1 MGTLKNQEKLI
12 SADVSMPLEQAE
24 GEGYKKLPN
33 LELAQA
39 LFTLLAPHSSNEEK
53 DLAKTLLDKEITENN
68 MAPFYQRVCEDLKWS
83 IDENRFKAMEKQNK
97 KKLTELTEKIKD
109 AEENLGE
116 TEVRDAYLEKAEFFV
131 LIGDKENSL
140 SMLRQSYEKTTTL
153 GHKLDN
159 VFLQIRVGFFFLD
172 NDIITR
178 NIEKANN
185 LIEEGGDWD
194 RRNRL
199 KVYKGYYALTTR
211 EYKTAA
217 QNFLDSI
224 ATFTSY
230 ELMTYKKLV
239 EYTVL
244 TSIISLKRADLG
256 NKVIKGAEILEC
268 LHQLPLL
275 SKYLHSLYE
284 CQYCDF
290 FQSLCDI
297 EKVLRSDRLL
307 SRHVV
312 YYIRQMRII
321 AYAQLLESYRS
332 LTLQYMADAFG
343 VSVKFID
350 KELSRFIAAGKLN
363 CKIDK
368 VGGIV
373 ETNRPDSKNYQY
385 QAVIKQGDALLNRI
399 QKLSRVINL

>member
-1 MGTLKNQEKLI
+1 
-12 SADVSMPLEQAE
+12 MPIEQVE
-24 GEGYKKLPN
+24 GEGLKKIPN
-33 LELAQA
+33 LDLAQA
-39 LFTLLAPHSSNEEK
+39 LFTLATSYSTNEEK
-53 DLAKTLLDKEITENN
+53 NEAKSLLDKEITEHN

-83 IDENRFKAMEKQNK
+83 IDKDKFSAMEEHNK
-97 KKLTELTEKIKD
+97 KKLAELDEKIKD

-116 TEVRDAYLEKAEFFV
+116 TEVRDAYLDKAEYFV
-131 LIGDKENSL
+131 QIGDKENSL

-159 VFLQIRVGFFFLD
+159 IFLQIRVGFFFLD
-172 NDIITR
+172 SDVITR
-178 NIEKANN
+178 NIEKASS

-217 QNFLDSI
+217 QNFLESI

-244 TSIISLKRADLG
+244 TSIISLKRAELG
-256 NKVIKGAEILEC
+256 TKVIKGAEILEC

-275 SKYLHSLYE
+275 NRYLHSLYE
-284 CQYCDF
+284 CQYQEF

-307 SRHVV
+307 SRHCV

-343 VSVKFID
+343 VSVNFID
-350 KELSRFIAAGKLN
+350 RELSRFIAAGKLN

-399 QKLSRVINL
+399 QKLSRVINI

>member
-1 MGTLKNQEKLI
+1 
-12 SADVSMPLEQAE
+12 MPLEQAE
-24 GEGYKKLPN
+24 GEGLKKIPN
-33 LELAQA
+33 LDLAQA
-39 LFTLLAPHSSNEEK
+39 LFTLQATHTSIEK
-53 DLAKTLLDKEITENN
+53 KDEAKALLDKEIQEHN
-68 MAPFYQRVCEDLKWS
+68 MAPFYKRVCEDLKWALDNEKLS
-83 IDENRFKAMEKQNK
+83 SMEEQNK
-97 KKLTELTEKIKD
+97 KTLQELDDKIKD

-116 TEVRDAYLEKAEFFV
+116 TEVRDAYLDKAEFFV
-131 LIGDKENSL
+131 QIGDKENSL
-140 SMLRQSYEKTTTL
+140 SNLRQSFEKITTL

-159 VFLQIRVGFFFLD
+159 IFLQIRVGLFFLD
-172 NDIITR
+172 NDVITR
-178 NIEKANN
+178 NIEKASS

-211 EYKTAA
+211 DYKNAA
-217 QNFLDSI
+217 QNFLESI
-224 ATFTSY
+224 STFTSY
-230 ELMTYKKLV
+230 ELMTYNKLV
-239 EYTVL
+239 EYTIL
-244 TSIISLKRADLG
+244 TSIISLKRAELG
-256 NKVIKGAEILEC
+256 TKVIKGAEILEC
-268 LHQLPLL
+268 LHQLPVL
-275 SKYLHSLYE
+275 SRYLHSLYD
-284 CQYCDF
+284 CQYGEF
-290 FQSLCDI
+290 FKSLTDI
-297 EKVLRSDRLL
+297 EQVLLCDRLL
-307 SRHVV
+307 SRHCI
-312 YYIRQMRII
+312 YYIRQMRVI

-343 VSVKFID
+343 VSVNFID

>member
-1 MGTLKNQEKLI
+1 
-12 SADVSMPLEQAE
+12 MPLEQAE
-24 GEGYKKLPN
+24 GEGLKKIPN

-39 LFTLLAPHSSNEEK
+39 VFTVQATHTSTQAKDEAKQLLEQQ
-53 DLAKTLLDKEITENN
+53 ITEHN
-68 MAPFYQRVCEDLKWS
+68 MAPFYKRVCESLKWS
-83 IDENRFKAMEKQNK
+83 LDEGKLKSMEEENK
-97 KKLTELTEKIKD
+97 NKLQELDDKIKD

-116 TEVRDAYLEKAEFFV
+116 TEIRDAYLDRAEYSV
-131 LIGDKENSL
+131 IIGDKENSQTQ
-140 SMLRQSYEKTTTL
+140 LRQAFEKTSTL

-159 VFLQIRVGFFFLD
+159 IFLQIRVGLFFLD

-178 NIEKANN
+178 NIEKATS

-211 EYKTAA
+211 DFKSAA
-217 QNFLDSI
+217 TNFLESI
-224 ATFTSY
+224 STFTSY

-239 EYTVL
+239 EYTIL
-244 TSIISLKRADLG
+244 TSIISLKRAELG
-256 NKVIKGAEILEC
+256 KKVIKGAEILEC
-268 LHQLPLL
+268 LHQMPSLK
-275 SKYLHSLYE
+275 KYLHSLYE
-284 CQYCDF
+284 CQYGEF
-290 FQSLCDI
+290 FKSLSEI
-297 EKVLRSDRLL
+297 EQILLSDRML
-307 SRHVV
+307 SRHGI
-312 YYIRQMRII
+312 YYIRQMRVM
-321 AYAQLLESYRS
+321 AYSQLLESYRS
-332 LTLQYMADAFG
+332 LTLQYMADAFA
-343 VSVKFID
+343 VSVNFID

>member
-1 MGTLKNQEKLI
+1 
-12 SADVSMPLEQAE
+12 MPLEIVE
-24 GEGYKKLPN
+24 GEGLRRIPN

-39 LFTLLAPHSSNEEK
+39 LFVLQTPHTSPQKKDEAKQLLE
-53 DLAKTLLDKEITENN
+53 KEITEHN
-68 MAPFYQRVCEDLKWS
+68 MAPFYKRVCEDLKWPLDS
-83 IDENRFKAMEKQNK
+83 IKLATMEERNK
-97 KKLTELTEKIKD
+97 ETLQELEDKIKD

-116 TEVRDAYLEKAEFFV
+116 TEIRDAYLDKAEFFV
-131 LIGDKENSL
+131 KIGDKES
-140 SMLRQSYEKTTTL
+140 SMTNLRQAFEKTSTL

-159 VFLQIRVGFFFLD
+159 IFLQIRVGLFFLD
-172 NDIITR
+172 NDIVTR
-178 NIEKANN
+178 NIEKATS

-211 EYKTAA
+211 DFKSAA
-217 QNFLDSI
+217 NNFLESI
-224 ATFTSY
+224 STFTSY

-239 EYTVL
+239 EYTIL
-244 TSIISLKRADLG
+244 TSIVSLKRADLG
-256 NKVIKGAEILEC
+256 KKVIKGAEILEC
-268 LHQLPLL
+268 LHELPSLN
-275 SKYLHSLYE
+275 KYLHSLYE
-284 CQYCDF
+284 CSYSDF
-290 FQSLCDI
+290 FQSLTKI
-297 EKVLRSDRLL
+297 EQILLCDRLL
-307 SRHVV
+307 SSHCV
-312 YYIRQMRII
+312 YYIRQMRVI
-321 AYAQLLESYRS
+321 AYSQLLESYRS

-343 VSVKFID
+343 VSINFID

>member
-1 MGTLKNQEKLI
+1 
-12 SADVSMPLEQAE
+12 MPLEQAE
-24 GEGYKKLPN
+24 GEGLNRIPN

-39 LFTLLAPHSSNEEK
+39 LFTVQSTHATKQAQDE
-53 DLAKTLLDKEITENN
+53 AKALLDKEMSEHN
-68 MAPFYQRVCEDLKWS
+68 MAPYYKRVCENLKVPV
-83 IDENRFKAMEKQNK
+83 DENKLKNMEEENK
-97 KKLTELTEKIKD
+97 TKLQELDEKIKD

-116 TEVRDAYLEKAEFFV
+116 TEIRDAYLERAEYSV
-131 LIGDKENSL
+131 LIGDKES
-140 SMLRQSYEKTTTL
+140 SQTHLRQAFEKTTTL

-159 VFLQIRVGFFFLD
+159 IFLQIRVGLFFLD
-172 NDIITR
+172 DDIINR
-178 NIEKANN
+178 NIEKATT

-211 EYKTAA
+211 DFKSAA
-217 QNFLDSI
+217 TNFLESI

-230 ELMTYKKLV
+230 ELMSYKKLV
-239 EYTVL
+239 EYTIL
-244 TSIISLKRADLG
+244 TSIISLKRAELG
-256 NKVIKGAEILEC
+256 TKVIKGAEILEC
-268 LHQLPLL
+268 LHQMPSLK
-275 SKYLHSLYE
+275 KYLHSLYE
-284 CQYCDF
+284 CQYGEF
-290 FQSLCDI
+290 FQSLMDI
-297 EKVLRSDRLL
+297 EKILLDDRLL
-307 SRHVV
+307 SRHCV
-312 YYIRQMRII
+312 YYVRQMRVM
-321 AYAQLLESYRS
+321 AYSQLLESYRS

-343 VSVKFID
+343 VSVGFID

-385 QAVIKQGDALLNRI
+385 QTVIKQGDALLNRI

>member
-1 MGTLKNQEKLI
+1 
-12 SADVSMPLEQAE
+12 MPIEQVE
-24 GEGYKKLPN
+24 GEGLKKIPN
-33 LELAQA
+33 LDLAQA
-39 LFTLLAPHSSNEEK
+39 LFTLATSYSTNEEK
-53 DLAKTLLDKEITENN
+53 DEAKSLLDKEITENN

-83 IDENRFKAMEKQNK
+83 IDKDKFSSMEEHNK
-97 KKLTELTEKIKD
+97 KKLAELDEKIKD

-116 TEVRDAYLEKAEFFV
+116 TEVRDAYLDKAEYFV
-131 LIGDKENSL
+131 QIGDKENSL

-159 VFLQIRVGFFFLD
+159 IFLQIRVGFFFLD
-172 NDIITR
+172 SDVITR
-178 NIEKANN
+178 NIEKASS

-217 QNFLDSI
+217 QNFLESI

-244 TSIISLKRADLG
+244 TSIISLKRAELG
-256 NKVIKGAEILEC
+256 TKVIKGAEILEC

-275 SKYLHSLYE
+275 NRYLHSMYE
-284 CQYCDF
+284 CQYQEF

-307 SRHVV
+307 SRHCV

-343 VSVKFID
+343 VSVNFID

-399 QKLSRVINL
+399 QKLSRVINI